1 MNTETVNTKSQEY
14 MDAMGALM
22 RKALETPDGMRA
34 LAAAIAAPIEQEIA
48 RKEISSLLLT
58 EETLPK
64 GERAIYQK
72 KPKVQAYW
80 ISTEGEAREQEVGK
94 EEVEIPT
101 YRIHSTP
108 MVDINVLKNGN
119 IGRLTDI
126 QTSAANAI
134 RNEID
139 NRTIKV
145 ISAAV
150 PAANTITL
158 TGGLLTEDA
167 VNEAIALIEDL
178 ELSVKYL
185 VMRGA
190 RIKDLKGWNLDQ
202 QTKNELRVK
211 GVIKNYGTGS
221 ILTTAAA
228 AMDEVLVLPDDEIG
242 KMPKPNALQADAL
255 EEKTRFK
262 VGWLVWQEIGHGV
275 LRPDIT
281 VKIKIVP

>member
-1 MNTETVNTKSQEY
+1 MAKNAVHTNSPEY
-14 MDAMGALM
+14 MEAMAGLM

-34 LAAAIAAPIEQEIA
+34 LAAAIAAPSEQEIA
-48 RKEISSLLLT
+48 RREISSLLLS

-64 GERAIYQK
+64 GERPVYQK
-72 KPKVQAYW
+72 KPKVKAYW

-94 EEVEIPT
+94 DELEIPT
-101 YRIHSTP
+101 YRIHAAP

-126 QTSAANAI
+126 QTAAANAI

-150 PAANTITL
+150 PPENTVTV
-158 TGGLLTEDA
+158 TGGALTEDA
-167 VNEAIALIEDL
+167 LNEAIALLEDR
-178 ELSVKYL
+178 ELSVKTI

-190 RIKDLKGWNLDQ
+190 RVKDLKGWNLDP

-211 GVIKNYGTGS
+211 GIIKNYGTGG
-221 ILTTAAA
+221 ILSTAAA
-228 AMDEVLVLPDDEIG
+228 AMDEVLVLPDEEIG
-242 KMPKPNALQADAL
+242 KMPKPNTLQADAL

-281 VKIKIVP
+281 AKIRIVP

>member
-1 MNTETVNTKSQEY
+1 MDKNAVNTNSPEY
-14 MDAMGALM
+14 MEAMAGLM

-48 RKEISSLLLT
+48 RREISSLLLT

-72 KPKVQAYW
+72 KPKVKAYW

-101 YRIHSTP
+101 FRIHSAP

-126 QTSAANAI
+126 QTAAANAI

-150 PAANTITL
+150 PAENTITV
-158 TGGLLTEDA
+158 TGGALTEDA
-167 VNEAIALIEDL
+167 LNEAIALLEDR
-178 ELSVKYL
+178 ELSVKTIVL
-185 VMRGA
+185 RGA
-190 RIKDLKGWNLDQ
+190 RLKDLKGWNLDP

-211 GVIKNYGTGS
+211 GVIKNYGTGAV
-221 ILTTAAA
+221 LTSSAA
-228 AMDEVLVLPDDEIG
+228 AMDEVLVLPDEEIG
-242 KMPKPNALQADAL
+242 KMPKPNTLQADAL

-262 VGWLVWQEIGHGV
+262 VGWLVWQEIGHGL

-281 VKIKIVP
+281 AKIKIVP